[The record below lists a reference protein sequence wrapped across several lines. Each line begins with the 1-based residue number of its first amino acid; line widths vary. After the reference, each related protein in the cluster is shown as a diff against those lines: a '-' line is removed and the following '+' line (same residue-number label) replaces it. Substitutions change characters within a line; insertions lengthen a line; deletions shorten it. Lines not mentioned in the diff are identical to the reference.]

1 MRQRER
7 ERLEM
12 EVWGGA
18 VRDVCGYRARCSR
31 PEDATAS
38 ESFTGS
44 VCPLLPPT
52 CQATLEAVCIF
63 VRMCTK
69 IENPETDCSQAVQ

>member
-18 VRDVCGYRARCSR
+18 VRDMWGYRVRCLR

-44 VCPLLPPT
+44 VCPLSPPPR
-52 CQATLEAVCIF
+52 QATLEAVCIF
-63 VRMCTK
+63 VRMCRLQ
-69 IENPETDCSQAVQ
+69 E